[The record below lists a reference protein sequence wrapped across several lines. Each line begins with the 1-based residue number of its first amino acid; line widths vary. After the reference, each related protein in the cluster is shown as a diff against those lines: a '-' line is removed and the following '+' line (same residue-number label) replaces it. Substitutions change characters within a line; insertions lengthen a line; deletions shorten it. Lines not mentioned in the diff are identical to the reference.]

1 MFENKCRSD
10 QDPLPSN
17 APGSDAIF
25 LSDAFLVVG
34 LAKAGKYDELKDKI
48 DQLDVELFKPWVVQT
63 RILPGYAAR
72 GMFQVSKNSEKVTNK
87 ITV

>member
-1 MFENKCRSD
+1 MFENKCRSV

-17 APGSDAIF
+17 APG
-25 LSDAFLVVG
+25 LLGLGSDAFLVVQ
-34 LAKAGKYDELKDKI
+34 LAEAGKYDELKDKI
-48 DQLDVELFKPWVVQT
+48 DQLGAELFKPWVVQT

-72 GMFQVSKNSEKVTNK
+72 GMLQVSKNSEKVTNK